1 MQSFG
6 HQKKVQYF
14 VGKFPTWILC
24 QSECCPPSL
33 TPHVHQ
39 CLLSNVSMSTA
50 LSMQTDTDMNTS
62 LVMSLGA
69 LPEIKASAPVGE
81 LLLISSE
88 VIVAV
93 LAWNAAKTIEEKMR
107 KQG

>member
-39 CLLSNVSMSTA
+39 CLLSNVSMSTG
-50 LSMQTDTDMNTS
+50 LSMQTNTDMNTS

-81 LLLISSE
+81 LSLISSE